1 MPGRA
6 AEELRPNPNF
16 DYMHRTT
23 MNPIP
28 HHQLLGQLRWRY
40 ATKQFDP
47 AKEIPAETWAA
58 LEESLVLTPS
68 SCGLQPWK
76 FLVKAVSWG
85 QGQVTDASHLVVFAA
100 KRENTPEDI
109 ETYMACIAEARN
121 QPIDHPSISGFKKMV
136 IEASNARPNLEW
148 NARQI
153 YIALGNFMTSAALL
167 GVDTC
172 PLEGLDPAK
181 YDEILGLEAQNLAT
195 IVACVAGYRSDA
207 DKYAALPKVRF
218 KKDRVVEYR

>member
-1 MPGRA
+1 
-6 AEELRPNPNF
+6 
-16 DYMHRTT
+16 

-28 HHQLLGQLRWRY
+28 HDQLLGQLRWRY

-47 AKEIPAETWAA
+47 AKKIPADTWAA

-76 FLVKAVSWG
+76 FLVIQDPALRERLKAVSWG

-100 KRENTPEDI
+100 KHENTPEDI
-109 ETYMACIAEARN
+109 EAYMACIAEARN
-121 QPIDHPSISGFKKMV
+121 QPTDHPSISGFKKMV
-136 IEASNARPNLEW
+136 VETSNARPNLEW

-195 IVACVAGYRSDA
+195 MVACVAGYRSDA

-218 KKDRVVEYR
+218 KKDRVLEYR